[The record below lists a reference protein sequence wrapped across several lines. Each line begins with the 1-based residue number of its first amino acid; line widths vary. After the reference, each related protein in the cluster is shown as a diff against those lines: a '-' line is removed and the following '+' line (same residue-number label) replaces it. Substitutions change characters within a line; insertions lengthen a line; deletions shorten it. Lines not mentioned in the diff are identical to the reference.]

1 MEVSQEEKDEV
12 GEWKVVISED
22 KAMASERR
30 VVVDAETVRGE
41 DKSKVRRG
49 RRRTRRRRG
58 FICGSEG
65 DRRWLEEDG
74 GDI

>member
-1 MEVSQEEKDEV
+1 MSQEEKDEV

-49 RRRTRRRRG
+49 GRRRRTRG

-65 DRRWLEEDG
+65 RDRTIEG
-74 GDI
+74 G